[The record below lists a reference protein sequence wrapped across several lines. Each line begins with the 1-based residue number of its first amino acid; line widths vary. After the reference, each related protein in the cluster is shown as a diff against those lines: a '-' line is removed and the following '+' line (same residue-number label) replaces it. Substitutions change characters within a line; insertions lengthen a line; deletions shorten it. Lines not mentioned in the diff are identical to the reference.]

1 MLSLETIWELLFSR
15 TAAGAAV
22 IVALAALA
30 VLLSVRTD
38 AMRRAAGF
46 ALWIAA
52 FSLYDVFG
60 YDFVVMTDSTAHA
73 TMAQQPE
80 LRDAYAVSLNAY
92 RIIQVSF
99 QVLLSAA
106 VLFAAG
112 WRTMI
117 AANLFWWGAGCD
129 LLYYALTFR
138 TLPAE
143 WDWLW
148 FTPAGMVMA
157 SLSLPLVLAQFALL
171 AALSLLLLSPLAC
184 RVVACHRWDARG
196 STDSP

>member
-22 IVALAALA
+22 VVALAALA
-30 VLLSVRTD
+30 ALLSVR
-38 AMRRAAGF
+38 AGAVRRTAGF
-46 ALWIAA
+46 VLWIAA

-73 TMAQQPE
+73 TMAQQLA

-99 QVLLSAA
+99 QVLISAA

-129 LLYYALTFR
+129 LLYYAMTFR
-138 TLPAE
+138 ALPAQ

-148 FTPAGMVMA
+148 FTPAGMVME
-157 SLSLPLVLAQFALL
+157 SLSLPLVLVQFALL
-171 AALSLLLLSPLAC
+171 AALSLLLLSPMAC
-184 RVVACHRWDARG
+184 RFIPCRSWDTRG
-196 STDSP
+196 NTNSC